1 MFIHLGKNI
10 LQLSEF
16 RWERIVILSNLHL
29 YYNEAQYDAK
39 LKKKT
44 F

>member
-1 MFIHLGKNI
+1 VNVRLEKNI
-10 LQLSEF
+10 LQVAKF
-16 RWERIVILSNLHL
+16 QWERIVLLSYLLL

-39 LKKKT
+39 LKKKP